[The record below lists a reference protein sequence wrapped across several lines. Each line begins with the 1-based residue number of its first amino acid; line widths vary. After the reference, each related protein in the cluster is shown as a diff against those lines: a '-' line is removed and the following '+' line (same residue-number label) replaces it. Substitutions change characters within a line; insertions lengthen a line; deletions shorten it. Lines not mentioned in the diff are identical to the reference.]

1 MKFDLDIMYTAV
13 LALLMLLVTIL
24 FAEIKDLQTQVKELE
39 IIVNQKFL
47 PAMIFDKTDFELR

>member
-24 FAEIKDLQTQVKELE
+24 FAETKDLQTQVKELE

-47 PAMIFDKTDFELR
+47 PALIFDKTDFELR